1 MMDLW
6 LTSRDADEVLAGG
19 FVHLDVPV
27 PDVVLV
33 PPERHVP
40 VGEALKQDQGLAI
53 PPTLRRQTQ
62 RHAYKIILQTNVQKI
77 CWKKFLTSRSHIKAG
92 EEPGYL
98 GVARLPG
105 QTPCPHHAAAVNLSL

>member
-1 MMDLW
+1 MNCMMDLW

-40 VGEALKQDQGLAI
+40 VGEALKQHQGLAI

-62 RHAYKIILQTNVQKI
+62 RHACKIILQIK
-77 CWKKFLTSRSHIKAG
+77 CTSKSI
-92 EEPGYL
+92 E
-98 GVARLPG
+98 
-105 QTPCPHHAAAVNLSL
+105 